1 MWSIVRNL
9 EDRNEDLRVPHPAP
23 KKTHTNNPG
32 IKEKLEND
40 RFKR

>member
-9 EDRNEDLRVPHPAP
+9 EDRNEDLRAPHPP
-23 KKTHTNNPG
+23 KKTHTNNPV